1 MRIAEADN
9 TAQYWPNLGS
19 QQSTIV
25 IGPVSP
31 VAPVKYWA
39 KDGGLYRMFEFTDL
53 QTKLGPAS
61 GLYQADCHFYYG
73 IQFRNLGLKL

>member
-19 QQSTIV
+19 QQLAIV

-31 VAPVKYWA
+31 FSSVMCWVN
-39 KDGGLYRMFEFTDL
+39 D
-53 QTKLGPAS
+53 S
-61 GLYQADCHFYYG
+61 GLC
-73 IQFRNLGLKL
+73 